1 MRWLVLAAIAGCSGK
16 SRAPAPAAVPMDAPA
31 ARPLGPVASDQP
43 APVRDD
49 PRRPQPSN
57 HPAHP
62 IDVILRSTPN
72 GAEAAVDGLPLGPT
86 PAYWSGMADGHEHE
100 FTFVL
105 PGHAVARYR
114 FVPITSGV
122 IHARLERIPSDE
134 IDAGVAVSDPT
145 PGIPKLP
152 ATAPTTVIAPAP
164 LVPDAPPVIAPA
176 VPDAGELT
184 GYPGAPSGSGPQP

>member
-16 SRAPAPAAVPMDAPA
+16 SRAPAPSAVPMDAAA
-31 ARPLGPVASDQP
+31 ARPLDPVPSDQP
-43 APVRDD
+43 TPVRDD
-49 PRRPQPSN
+49 PRRPQPST

-72 GAEAAVDGLPLGPT
+72 GADAAVDGLPLGPT

-134 IDAGVAVSDPT
+134 IDAGVPVADPT

-152 ATAPTTVIAPAP
+152 AAPPTTVIAPAP
-164 LVPDAPPVIAPA
+164 LV
-176 VPDAGELT
+176 VPDATQPAAHDAGGELT
-184 GYPGAPSGSGPQP
+184 GYPGASGNGPQP

>member
-1 MRWLVLAAIAGCSGK
+1 MRWVVLAALAGCSGK
-16 SRAPAPAAVPMDAPA
+16 SHAPVPAPVPMDARA
-31 ARPLGPVASDQP
+31 QQPLGVTGAPLEPTRDDQP
-43 APVRDD
+43 
-49 PRRPQPSN
+49 RPPASNRPS
-57 HPAHP
+57 HP

-86 PAYWSGMADGHEHE
+86 PAYWNGTADGHEHE

-122 IHARLERIPSDE
+122 IHARLERVPADE
-134 IDAGVAVSDPT
+134 VDTRVPVADPT

-152 ATAPTTVIAPAP
+152 PVPPVRVEAPAP
-164 LVPDAPPVIAPA
+164 LAPA
-176 VPDAGELT
+176 APDAGGELS
-184 GYPGAPSGSGPQP
+184 GAGPQP

>member
-31 ARPLGPVASDQP
+31 ARALGPVTSDQP
-43 APVRDD
+43 TPVRDD

-62 IDVILRSTPN
+62 IDVILRSSPN

-134 IDAGVAVSDPT
+134 IDAGVASSDPT
-145 PGIPKLP
+145 PGIPRLP
-152 ATAPTTVIAPAP
+152 PVPPTTVVTPAPLVPAPTTVITPT
-164 LVPDAPPVIAPA
+164 L
-176 VPDAGELT
+176 PDAGGENVAN
-184 GYPGAPSGSGPQP
+184 PGASGSGPQP

>member
-1 MRWLVLAAIAGCSGK
+1 MRWLVIAAIAGCSGK
-16 SRAPAPAAVPMDAPA
+16 SRAPAPAVVPMDAPA
-31 ARPLGPVASDQP
+31 ARPLGPVTADVP
-43 APVRDD
+43 APLRDD
-49 PRRPQPSN
+49 PRRPQPNNRPS
-57 HPAHP
+57 HP

-86 PAYWSGMADGHEHE
+86 PAYWNGTADGHEHE

-134 IDAGVAVSDPT
+134 IDAGAPAADPP
-145 PGIPKLP
+145 PGIPTMAP
-152 ATAPTTVIAPAP
+152 ASPTTVVAPAPIPPAPIAPSPPTVLDDAPAPTAPT
-164 LVPDAPPVIAPA
+164 
-176 VPDAGELT
+176 
-184 GYPGAPSGSGPQP
+184 SGSGPQP